1 MNFDKP
7 KETSIWHSYLT
18 PDPRIPTKNTKTSQ
32 IRKREYQSLVQ
43 EQGLLQGERVFQE
56 PQKCP
61 INSFASHP
69 PWQQVSGG
77 REAQRGVMP
86 SRCYLKQQP
95 ANIAIPWYELLM
107 EMSSEELTNK
117 WIKRT
122 VLPTM
127 SPPRVGK
134 NPAKGLA
141 AEFAPCLGKL
151 RQGTPHCSLPLLFGG
166 SGGWGLRRMRGLSHP
181 FPPGS
186 PGRKASPTSVV
197 TWPEIILTQLYRD
210 V

>member
-32 IRKREYQSLVQ
+32 IRKREYQSPVQ

-122 VLPTM
+122 VLFPPCPPHKWVKTL
-127 SPPRVGK
+127 PRVWQQ
-134 NPAKGLA
+134 NSLLA
-141 AEFAPCLGKL
+141 LGSWGREPPTAPFLCYLEA
-151 RQGTPHCSLPLLFGG
+151 QEDEG
-166 SGGWGLRRMRGLSHP
+166 SGGWGVSATPSHQAP
-181 FPPGS
+181 QGGKHLPP
-186 PGRKASPTSVV
+186 A
-197 TWPEIILTQLYRD
+197 W
-210 V
+210 